1 MALIRQLWWDWVCVV
16 CLAAS
21 ALAGTAAP
29 PNVILIT
36 LDTVRA
42 DRMGFLGSKRGLTPN
57 LDGLARESAVFTR
70 AYSQAP
76 LTPTSH
82 ATILTGTYPQFH
94 KVNDFRVPLAN
105 DLPYASD
112 ILRSNGYRTAAFV
125 GSSVLDP
132 KQRFAQ
138 GFGRGFDTYV
148 AGFTDWRPGLDRYRT
163 TERRAGDVVA
173 YALAW
178 LEKRPKGPFFIW
190 VHLYDAHH
198 PYDPP
203 PPYKAKYATAPYDGE
218 IAYVDSAMGELLKQL
233 RARGLYDDSVIA
245 VMSDHGE
252 ALGDH
257 GEDQHGMFL
266 YDETIRVPL
275 VIKLPDSASAKRS
288 GGKRIENQVELVDVL
303 PTILQVTGVAIPKE
317 VQGQSLLNLI
327 NSATKSVSGQ
337 SPAPAPNDSAGS
349 DPSAFRDRPAY
360 AETDYPYVAYGWSP
374 LRALRTEKYL
384 YVQAPRPEL
393 YDQSADPNAGH
404 NLFSTSTAVGDTLAA
419 QLDVFRQK
427 TSSAREAPQQALD
440 PQAEQKLGA
449 LGYVAAGSNRTK
461 SGTTNKDENK
471 NKDRLADPKDKIE
484 VANQLG
490 QTTFLTNNFQF
501 KEAIPLLE
509 KLVIE
514 EPEMSLPA
522 GQLGRS
528 YVSMKEYAKAVP
540 VLRRFVELDTDADS
554 ANSHFELGVA
564 LLASGD
570 AAASVPEF
578 EFALNKTP
586 HWDLPRIQLATAYS
600 QIDRVRE
607 AITECE
613 IVLETNPNNYE
624 ALLLEGKLLVQT
636 KQFEAALPKLEKAAS
651 LQQHEPEPRA
661 YLADAFSQLG
671 RTAEAAR
678 ERAAAKALA
687 ASGIGK

>member
-1 MALIRQLWWDWVCVV
+1 MAVIRKLWWGWVCVV
-16 CLAAS
+16 CLVAS

-94 KVNDFRVPLAN
+94 KVNDFRVPLAK

-112 ILRSNGYRTAAFV
+112 ILHSNGYRTAAFV

-173 YALAW
+173 YTLAW

-203 PPYKAKYATAPYDGE
+203 PPYKTKYAAKPYDGE
-218 IAYVDSAMGELLKQL
+218 IAYVDSAVGQLLKQL
-233 RARGLYDDSVIA
+233 RTSGLYDNSMIA

-252 ALGDH
+252 ALGEH

-275 VIKLPDSASAKRS
+275 VIKLPADSAAAKSS

-303 PTILQVTGVAIPKE
+303 PTILQAVGVAIPKE
-317 VQGQSLLNLI
+317 VQGQSLLDLMVSPTKPESVQSTVPAQNDAV
-327 NSATKSVSGQ
+327 NSDF
-337 SPAPAPNDSAGS
+337 P
-349 DPSAFRDRPAY
+349 AFRERPAY
-360 AETDYPYVAYGWSP
+360 AETDYPFVAYGWSP
-374 LRALRTEKYL
+374 LHALRTEKYL

-393 YDQSADPNAGH
+393 YEQSADPNAGH
-404 NLFSTSTAVGDTLAA
+404 NLFSTSTAVGDTLAV
-419 QLDVFRQK
+419 QLDAFRQK
-427 TSSAREAPQQALD
+427 TSSARETPQQALD

-449 LGYVAAGSNRTK
+449 LGYVAAGSNNTK
-461 SGTTNKDENK
+461 SGVTDK

-490 QTTFLTNNFQF
+490 QTTFLTNNFHF

-509 KLVIE
+509 KLVVE
-514 EPEMSLPA
+514 EPEMSLPF

-528 YVSMKEYAKAVP
+528 YVSVKEYAKAVP
-540 VLRRFVELDTDADS
+540 VLRRFVELDTDADA

-570 AAASVPEF
+570 AAASVREF
-578 EFALNKTP
+578 EFVLNKTP
-586 HWDLPRIQLATAYS
+586 RWDLPRIQLATAYS
-600 QIDRVRE
+600 EIDRIRE

-624 ALLLEGKLLVQT
+624 ALLLEGQLLVKT

-651 LQQHEPEPRA
+651 LQQQKPEPRA
-661 YLADAFSQLG
+661 YLADAFAQLG
-671 RTAEAAR
+671 RSAEAAR
-678 ERAAAKALA
+678 ERAAAKSLA
-687 ASGIGK
+687 ASGTGK